1 MNADILNLLRD
12 PAGLPFYPVVFQG
25 LYILTWALHA
35 LFVFLSLGALGL
47 SLYGTLKQKTDKNW
61 ATLTPHLIQTGK
73 ISVSLLIVLGV
84 APLLFTQVIYDP
96 NWYTINTLSGLWVVI
111 FIYCL
116 LVGYSMYYWYYYAN
130 KANKS
135 SSKLIGTIS
144 FLLLIFAGLLMH
156 SFAVQ
161 SIQPEKWMQWYAP
174 NGVVDTSG
182 LNFHVDTIRFLFLI
196 SLSITAIG
204 LFLQNY
210 SDFIKSNKSFLESYT
225 NNIKAL
231 GKKITTF
238 AIIINFV
245 LFIAWS
251 FQMWKTIDIFSI
263 IICIYLLAF
272 LLLEKSI
279 KNSYISTVLFIV
291 FLLIISGFREY
302 IRFNIMNNMG
312 YNIYDYPLNIE
323 WTSISMFIL
332 TFVSLGGIGVT
343 FISTMAWKVGKNNGY
358 FDASKDK
365 TVTFLANSVLWIL
378 SVWCVVYFAWGFF
391 ILFKNSL

>member
-47 SLYGTLKQKTDKNW
+47 SLYGTLRQKTDKNW
-61 ATLTPHLIQTGK
+61 SILTPHLIQVGK

-135 SSKLIGTIS
+135 SSKLIGAVS

-182 LNFHVDTIRFLFLI
+182 LNFHVNTIRFLFLI

-210 SDFIKSNKSFLESYT
+210 SDFIKSNKAFLESYD
-225 NNIKAL
+225 NYIKNL
-231 GKKITTF
+231 GSKITTF

-251 FQMWKTIDIFSI
+251 FQLGKITDIFSI
-263 IICIYLLAF
+263 VICIYLLIF
-272 LLLEKSI
+272 LLLTKNI
-279 KNSYISTVLFIV
+279 KNSYISSALFIIL
-291 FLLIISGFREY
+291 LLIISGFREY
-302 IRFNIMNNMG
+302 IKFNIMNNIG

-343 FISTMAWKVGKNNGY
+343 FICTMAWKVGKNNGY
-358 FDASKDK
+358 FDATKDK
-365 TVTFLANSVLWIL
+365 TVTLLANSVLWIL
-378 SVWCVVYFAWGFF
+378 SIWCIVYFAWGFF

>member
-47 SLYGTLKQKTDKNW
+47 SLYGTLRQKTDKNW
-61 ATLTPHLIQTGK
+61 SILTPHLIQVGK

-135 SSKLIGTIS
+135 SSKLIGAVS

-182 LNFHVDTIRFLFLI
+182 LNFHVNTIRFLFLI

-210 SDFIKSNKSFLESYT
+210 SDFIKSNKAFLESYD
-225 NNIKAL
+225 NYIKNL
-231 GKKITTF
+231 GSKITTF

-251 FQMWKTIDIFSI
+251 FQLGKITDIF
-263 IICIYLLAF
+263 LL
-272 LLLEKSI
+272 
-279 KNSYISTVLFIV
+279 
-291 FLLIISGFREY
+291 
-302 IRFNIMNNMG
+302 
-312 YNIYDYPLNIE
+312 
-323 WTSISMFIL
+323 
-332 TFVSLGGIGVT
+332 
-343 FISTMAWKVGKNNGY
+343 
-358 FDASKDK
+358 
-365 TVTFLANSVLWIL
+365 
-378 SVWCVVYFAWGFF
+378 
-391 ILFKNSL
+391 